1 MESQKLKTKER
12 TQHVRKTK
20 ERTIGEVLT
29 SVRKWKELSSMTYDS
44 GKKVHNLESAARI
57 VGIQKKTLDDYNYQ
71 IQLGESYSFDF

>member
-44 GKKVHNLESAARI
+44 GKKVHTLESAARI

-71 IQLGESYSFDF
+71 IQLG